1 MTQRRIDYW
10 YGRRMILVN
19 ALYLVPGLIALV
31 LAVGQADFG
40 GWFFAWGG
48 VFLACVAAG
57 IAVTIRRRIQGYAC
71 PQCGARIPAPAR
83 KPTRPGETFDYY
95 CPGCDVLWY
104 TRLRVLDGGRLTR

>member
-1 MTQRRIDYW
+1 MTERRIDYS
-10 YGRRMILVN
+10 YSRRVMLVN
-19 ALYLVPGLIALV
+19 ACYLVPGLIALV

-40 GWFFAWGG
+40 AWSVVWGG

-57 IAVTIRRRIQGYAC
+57 IAVTIRRRRQGYCC

-83 KPTRPGETFDYY
+83 KPTRPDETFDYY

-104 TRLRVLDGGRLTR
+104 TRLHVPDGGRVTR